1 MSIFHGGTSTYF
13 CRMRPLF
20 FFTFIFS
27 LNYSTDV
34 VSQKLTP
41 TIQNNGGGFVNRM
54 EWSIGESASI
64 DFFTTNK
71 VLLNTGVLQPM
82 SNVVTEVIEYG
93 PAVFG
98 HQITIGPNPTTA
110 YIHFNALFSSIGN
123 LKIQVIDARSQLIES
138 IDAGTIFSTYDKII
152 HLEQFPAGA
161 YFVKVYFQPVQSNYA
176 PLKSGIY
183 KIIKL

>member
-1 MSIFHGGTSTYF
+1 
-13 CRMRPLF
+13 MRPLF
-20 FFTFIFS
+20 LCFLIS
-27 LNYSTDV
+27 QLIISTNV
-34 VSQKLTP
+34 ECQKLTP
-41 TIQNNGGGFVNRM
+41 ATQNNGGGFVNRM

-110 YIHFNALFSSIGN
+110 FIHFNALFSSIGN
-123 LKIQVIDARSQLIES
+123 LKMQVIDARSQLIES

-161 YFVKVYFQPVQSNYA
+161 YFVKVYFQPIQSSYA
-176 PLKSGIY
+176 PMKSGIY